1 MTRREV
7 GSLCC
12 NGVVFCLALFILL
25 VYPEDTLDVS
35 LYANIGTYI
44 ALVASG
50 LMFVMTLVKKELSN
64 VPFWTILLKY
74 VSSVLNSL
82 TFVVAL
88 VHTPV
93 TYGLMGYVNNM
104 LLGINLFRHV
114 LIPLLSAVSFMFF
127 EGDRRLNK
135 KKTMWY
141 PVLCTLCY
149 VVIIVGLVSAKMIS
163 APYVFFNVYLN
174 PIYVSIIWFVCIMLT
189 DYLLARY
196 MLLVNQMKAPRIK
209 LKR

>member
-12 NGVVFCLALFILL
+12 NAVIFCLALFILL
-25 VYPEDTLDVS
+25 VYSEDTLDVT

-50 LMFVMTLVKKELSN
+50 LMLVMTLMKKELSN
-64 VPFWTILLKY
+64 VPYWAILLKY
-74 VSSVLNSL
+74 VSAVFNGL

-88 VHTPV
+88 VHTPI
-93 TYGLMGYVNNM
+93 TYGLIGYVSNM

-114 LIPLLSAVSFMFF
+114 LIPLMSAVSFMFF

-141 PVLCTLCY
+141 PVLCTLVY
-149 VVIIVGLVSAKMIS
+149 VAIVVGLVSAKAIS

-174 PIYVSIIWFVCIMLT
+174 PVYVSVIWFVCIMLV

>member
-1 MTRREV
+1 MTRREI
-7 GSLCC
+7 GSLCS
-12 NGVVFCLALFILL
+12 NAVIFCLALFILL
-25 VYPEDTLDVS
+25 VYPEDTLDVT
-35 LYANIGTYI
+35 LYANIGTYL
-44 ALVASG
+44 ALIASG
-50 LMFVMTLVKKELSN
+50 LMLIMTFVKKELVN
-64 VPFWTILLKY
+64 VPYWTVLLKY
-74 VSSVLNSL
+74 VSAVFNSL

-93 TYGLMGYVNNM
+93 TYGLIGYVSNM

-135 KKTMWY
+135 KKTMWF
-141 PVLCTLCY
+141 PVLVTLLY
-149 VVIIVGLVSAKMIS
+149 IVVIVGLVSAKLIS

-174 PIYVSIIWFVCIMLT
+174 PVYVSVIWFVCIMVA
-189 DYLLARY
+189 DYVLARY
-196 MLLVNQMKAPRIK
+196 MLLVNQMKAPRVR

>member
-12 NGVVFCLALFILL
+12 NAIIFCLALFILL
-25 VYPEDTLDVS
+25 VYSEDTLDVT

-50 LMFVMTLVKKELSN
+50 LMLVMTLMKKELGN
-64 VPFWTILLKY
+64 VPYWAILLKY
-74 VSSVLNSL
+74 VSAVFNGL

-88 VHTPV
+88 VHTPI
-93 TYGLMGYVNNM
+93 TYGLIGYVSNM

-114 LIPLLSAVSFMFF
+114 LIPLMSAVSFMFF

-141 PVLCTLCY
+141 PVLCTLVY
-149 VVIIVGLVSAKMIS
+149 VVIVVGLVSAKAIS

-174 PIYVSIIWFVCIMLT
+174 PVYVSVIWFVCIMLV

-196 MLLVNQMKAPRIK
+196 MLLVNQMKAPRVR